1 MRDRFTERAKQ
12 ALRLANQEAHRFN
25 HEVIGTEH
33 ILIGLVQLGAGVA
46 ATILKPRGVTVE
58 TVRQILQRMGYHG
71 PGNNTVC
78 IGRLGHTPGA
88 ERVIDWACEE
98 ARLLCHDYVC
108 TEHLLM
114 GLLREREDVAAAVLR
129 EFGLTVENT
138 RDAILLLSPPGC
150 HPATV

>member
-12 ALRLANQEAHRFN
+12 ALRLAHHEAHRFN
-25 HEVIGTEH
+25 HEQVGTEH
-33 ILIGLVQLGAGVA
+33 ILIGLVQLGEGVA
-46 ATILKPRGVTVE
+46 ATVLKPRGITVE

-71 PGNNTVC
+71 VGDLGFFT
-78 IGRLGHTPGA
+78 GRLAHSA
-88 ERVIDWACEE
+88 SARRAIDWACEE
-98 ARLLCHDYVC
+98 ARFLCHDYVC